1 MPLVFFS
8 RHTFTPL
15 AVLWLI
21 TWVDLALRCTL
32 KTQYTYIHLQYLWP
46 IIIIITFFYFFY
58 FGVPNQ
64 HKWLALV
71 AVYAVDTAQDPQEHD
86 TTVCYLLQHV
96 VVEILRR
103 YHRRYVQEKSEPT
116 RVLQRW
122 WARVSMC
129 CVFNNTVHSFVARLL
144 FRPIFLPEVRDH
156 HVTHRV
162 RLSSGGHTHADWLKL
177 NIFNNK
183 LQTTFWN

>member
-1 MPLVFFS
+1 MPLVFLS

-21 TWVDLALRCTL
+21 TWVDFALRCTL
-32 KTQYTYIHLQYLWP
+32 KTQYAGHHWQPSKNFNQKYLWP
-46 IIIIITFFYFFY
+46 
-58 FGVPNQ
+58 
-64 HKWLALV
+64 ALV
-71 AVYAVDTAQDPQEHD
+71 AVYAVDTAQEHD

-103 YHRRYVQEKSEPT
+103 YHRRYVQKKSEPT
-116 RVLQRW
+116 RFLQRW

-129 CVFNNTVHSFVARLL
+129 CVFNNTVHSFVARLI

-156 HVTHRV
+156 HGTHRV
-162 RLSSGGHTHADWLKL
+162 RFSSGGHTDADWLKW